1 MLDRRNF
8 RHLLAAL
15 GFLACQM
22 LLQWHVTQHP
32 ITAASDTPCEIC
44 AVANA
49 VGPGP
54 VAAQL
59 PDTPR
64 ADRFTLATPA
74 QFAISTAQLRLPP
87 SCGPPT
93 HLA

>member
-22 LLQWHVTQHP
+22 LLQWHVTQHQVAS
-32 ITAASDTPCEIC
+32 TSDTPCEIC
-44 AVANA
+44 SVAHA

-54 VAAQL
+54 VVPQL
-59 PDTPR
+59 PDTPHS
-64 ADRFTLATPA
+64 DTFTLATSA
-74 QFAISTAQLRLPP
+74 QLAISTAQLRLPP